1 MKLTRILLLCLAGFL
16 AACTDDDISL
26 MSVNGGRG
34 DMMTFDNA
42 AAGLQY
48 NATDGTWFAKDKRVP
63 LVGPGRVVDNI
74 SGGFVSA
81 LETTASGMESV
92 VNTDLTDAFVSNG
105 LAAANVGGNQLLA
118 VKDMYRTYAGGQE
131 VGFVIGGDGKNTVLS
146 ADVLKLLVVSTYM
159 DDQLVETSNAST
171 GGSLVGLDLLS
182 ATVNNG
188 NQVVSIK
195 TTEGT
200 KFNKVLLSTTGVLN
214 ADVIAGSMK
223 VFYAFVGTNPEKPL
237 LKSDGASIYDG
248 QSGWT
253 YDMPNSDELID
264 EDLTNGSN
272 LKLTGGLIG
281 SIVGLL
287 RLNHRVTVASKE
299 MIPAGVEVGYRFSQE
314 KVLTLGLFNKVEL
327 ETYSEADDNA
337 SVDHYESNGL
347 LGLSL
352 LGGGNGAYSLMT
364 TAPCKY
370 LCWRMTGLNVDLGQM
385 TLHYAYV
392 REPVTLDPTAYY
404 TTPETVETAY
414 ASYKFMTPSEGD
426 VSLTIT
432 QNDSES
438 PAQIIQD
445 KHLIVGMKEGQTY
458 KVDVTYTA
466 PDGLGS
472 FTVPVTITRTSSA
485 ATACTY
491 QYLSETSGSDVTNGW
506 HVDDTGEYWGV
517 TLINLVNNTD
527 RVLNSDQTDYASLTS
542 AVNLLEHGTMLA
554 LKKDGK
560 VTPEPDE
567 TIRVGFTLQ
576 GGTELLGL
584 SALKFF
590 TVKLYDQAG
599 NEVANKVSTSNNGV
613 SLGLI
618 NGSGD
623 KLAVSVETDQPFST
637 VVLGTAG
644 LLGVQL
650 SNLRIYNAFIVR
662 NAQDCQVG
670 SEVDACSEIMTPANS
685 NLDIN
690 YDWTKFVGINVGCSH
705 TRLSNW
711 IDGDPETAAI
721 VAMPVS
727 VGGFTIGATFDQMAA
742 GQPIAFTM
750 SAPEGVAD
758 VNLISWMTVEV
769 MDESGNVVEEINQ
782 NNGLLSLGALGGDEK
797 KYIEAIPSKP
807 YSGIRVKVAGIV
819 ALGDYLFYGIYGMRD
834 ADGNG
839 VPDCTEE
846 NVDPTVDHIIATQFD
861 YHVCQPEN
869 LKPGLSGGKDGRTYK
884 FTLIPYDPET
894 MKDDSSR
901 EPISYTVTGSQ
912 GIADWTIQTE
922 KLPAGDYYLTIVLAE
937 GESLEEGETTDYP
950 NRILFHIHPSQMKW
964 TGTKSTD
971 WNEPDNWSPA
981 GVPWKCTD
989 VLIPAELSNYPELES
1004 GKEYNCARIQFA
1016 SQNGNVGEV
1025 VNTHYLNYEEA
1036 WVDWELEPGV
1046 YRMFSAPLKETYTGD
1061 IFCSQ
1066 WEGPE
1071 ERVSDFAGCWR
1082 SYTEAYYPSKGHRFT
1097 PLIYQ
1102 RMWNYTTS
1110 NVTADGSYVTV
1121 NPETG
1126 NNWTGTFNLVNEPY
1140 RAGWGMLVKA
1150 EPDTRAG
1157 ESYKIVFPKRHTD
1170 YVYYDYSTKQE
1181 TGVTTSLSRNTLN
1194 IGRFIY
1200 EGESGSVKS
1209 GLHILLE
1216 NKRPGDTFMAG
1227 NPFMAHINLSEF
1239 FKLNPTVGAVKFLV
1253 KKDGRYQYQQISR
1266 TDAETRQIAPMEG
1279 FLVVVGDAY
1288 KNMNR
1293 YKLYIHFNEAM
1304 LEAKK

>member
-1 MKLTRILLLCLAGFL
+1 MKKFFSFLLIFVSLSIAFTSCR
-16 AACTDDDISL
+16 DEISL
-26 MSVNGGRG
+26 MSVDTSRNTLSTDDGNTSTNGGLQRG
-34 DMMTFDNA
+34 DD
-42 AAGLQY
+42 GY
-48 NATDGTWFAKDKRVP
+48 WRATERVP

-74 SGGFVSA
+74 SGAFVSA
-81 LETTASGMESV
+81 LETTASGMESI

-105 LAAANVGGNQLLA
+105 LAAINAAGNQILA

-131 VGFVIGGDGKNTVLS
+131 VGFVIGGDDKNSVLS
-146 ADVLKLLVVSTYM
+146 ADVLQLLVVSTYM
-159 DDQLVETSNAST
+159 DDNLVETSNASSE
-171 GGSLVGLDLLS
+171 GDLVNLELLS
-182 ATVNNG
+182 STVNNG
-188 NQVVSIK
+188 NQVVSIQA
-195 TTEGT
+195 T
-200 KFNKVLLSTTGVLN
+200 KPFNKVLLSTTGVVN

-237 LKSDGASIYDG
+237 LESDGASIYDKI
-248 QSGWT
+248 GWT
-253 YDMPNSDELID
+253 LDMPNSDRLID
-264 EDLTNGSN
+264 GNLANGSD

-287 RLNHRVTVASKE
+287 RLDHRVTVASKE

-327 ETYSEADDNA
+327 ETYSSADKKA
-337 SVDHYESNGL
+337 LVDRYESNGL

-352 LGGGNGAYSLMT
+352 LGGGKGTYSLMT
-364 TAPCKY
+364 TAPCRY
-370 LCWRMTGLNVDLGQM
+370 LYWRMTGLNVDLGQM

-404 TTPETVETAY
+404 TTPENVETAY

-438 PAQIIQD
+438 TAQIIQD

-458 KVDVTYTA
+458 IVDVTYTA

-472 FTVPVTITRTSSA
+472 FTVPVKITRTSSA

-491 QYLSETSGSDVTNGW
+491 QYLSDASGSDDINGW
-506 HVDDTGEYWGV
+506 SVDNAGQYWGV
-517 TLINLVNNTD
+517 TLINLVNNPGN
-527 RVLNSDQTDYASLTS
+527 VLTTVQTDYASLTS

-554 LKKDGK
+554 LKKNGT
-560 VTPEPDE
+560 VTPDPDE

-590 TVKLYDQAG
+590 TVKLYNQDG

-758 VNLISWMTVEV
+758 VNLISRMTVEV

-797 KYIEAIPSKP
+797 KYIEVIPSKP
-807 YSGIRVKVAGIV
+807 YSGIRVKVAGV
-819 ALGDYLFYGIYGMRD
+819 AALGNYLFYGIYGMRD

-846 NVDPTVDHIIATQFD
+846 NVDPTVDRIIATQFD
-861 YHVCQPEN
+861 YHVCKPEILN
-869 LKPGLSGGKDGRTYK
+869 PGFYGGVDGYEYIFK
-884 FTLIPYDPET
+884 LIPYEPET
-894 MKDDSSR
+894 MNHDTSR
-901 EPISYTVTGSQ
+901 ETIQYTLTGSA
-912 GIADWTIQTE
+912 GISGWQIETANI
-922 KLPAGDYYLTIVLAE
+922 ASGDYYLKIE
-937 GESLEEGETTDYP
+937 CPEHPGGDYP
-950 NRILFHIHPSQMKW
+950 NRVLFHIHPSQVKW
-964 TGTKSTD
+964 LGTVESAQHD
-971 WNEPDNWSPA
+971 WNNPKNWNPV
-981 GVPWKCTD
+981 GIPWTCTD
-989 VLIPAELSNYPELES
+989 VLIPSDCTHYPVLES
-1004 GKEYNCARIQFA
+1004 GKNYYCNRIQFEPGA
-1016 SQNGNVGEV
+1016 EV
-1025 VNTHYLNYEEA
+1025 INTHYLHYEQA
-1036 WVDWELEPGV
+1036 WVDVSLKSGE
-1046 YRMFSAPLKETYTGD
+1046 YNMFSAPLKETYTGD
-1061 IFCSQ
+1061 MF
-1066 WEGPE
+1066 
-1071 ERVSDFAGCWR
+1071 VSTFDGTDYNSENYKGCWLD
-1082 SYTEAYYPSKGHRFT
+1082 YTESTYLANRFE
-1097 PLIYQ
+1097 PKVYQ
-1102 RMWNYTTS
+1102 RLWNAS
-1110 NVTADGSYVTV
+1110 VQNAQNDDGGYVAV
-1121 NPETG
+1121 NPDD
-1126 NNWTGTFNLVNEPY
+1126 NFWTAPFNLVSQEY
-1140 RAGWGMLVKA
+1140 KAGQGVLVR
-1150 EPDTRAG
+1150 PDTEG
-1157 ESYKIVFPKRHTD
+1157 TTGSSYTFRFPKRHAK
-1170 YVYYDYSTKQE
+1170 YEYYNYAE
-1181 TGVTTSLSRNTLN
+1181 TGEGSETGRWETINRNSADV
-1194 IGRFIY
+1194 GRFIY
-1200 EGESGSVKS
+1200 EDDLRRVSFPYHVT
-1209 GLHILLE
+1209 LE
-1216 NKRPGDTFMAG
+1216 NKRPTTMFLAG
-1227 NPFMAHINLSEF
+1227 NPFMAHINVKTFL
-1239 FKLNPTVGAVKFLV
+1239 KANPAVKMV
-1253 KKDGRYQYQQISR
+1253 KLITKNGNDYGYTEWDSTTG
-1266 TDAETRQIAPMEG
+1266 TDAQIAPTQA
-1279 FLVVVGDAY
+1279 FLVEVKEAY
-1288 KNMNR
+1288 QSTYR
-1293 YKLYIHFNEAM
+1293 YKLNIHFTEDM
-1304 LEAKK
+1304 LEQGNKKND

>member
-48 NATDGTWFAKDKRVP
+48 NATDRTWFAKDKRVP

-105 LAAANVGGNQLLA
+105 LASANVGGNQLLA

-131 VGFVIGGDGKNTVLS
+131 VGFVIGGDEKNTVLS

-237 LKSDGASIYDG
+237 LESDGASIYDKI
-248 QSGWT
+248 GWT
-253 YDMPNSDELID
+253 LDMPNSDRLMD
-264 EDLTNGSN
+264 GDLTNGSD

-287 RLNHRVTVASKE
+287 RLDHRVTVASEE

-327 ETYSEADDNA
+327 VTYSEADEDA
-337 SVDHYESNGL
+337 SVDRYESDGL

-364 TAPCKY
+364 TAPCQY
-370 LCWRMTGLNVDLGQM
+370 LYWRMTGLNVDLGQM

-404 TTPETVETAY
+404 TSPEEVITAY
-414 ASYKFMTPSEGD
+414 ASYKFMTPSEGN
-426 VSLTIT
+426 VSLKIT
-432 QNDSES
+432 KNDSWS
-438 PAQIIQD
+438 SAQIIQD
-445 KHLIVGMKEGQTY
+445 KLLIVGMVEGETY
-458 KVDVTYTA
+458 EVEVTYTA
-466 PDGLGS
+466 PNNLGS

-485 ATACTY
+485 TSDCTY
-491 QYLSETSGSDVTNGW
+491 KYLSKTAGSDMTNGW
-506 HVDDTGEYWGV
+506 HVDEAGEYWGV

-527 RVLNSDQTDYASLTS
+527 RVLNSVQTDYASLTS

-554 LKKDGK
+554 LKKDGT
-560 VTPEPDE
+560 VTPESGE

-727 VGGFTIGATFDQMAA
+727 VGGFLL
-742 GQPIAFTM
+742 
-750 SAPEGVAD
+750 S
-758 VNLISWMTVEV
+758 
-769 MDESGNVVEEINQ
+769 
-782 NNGLLSLGALGGDEK
+782 GLLS
-797 KYIEAIPSKP
+797 
-807 YSGIRVKVAGIV
+807 IRW
-819 ALGDYLFYGIYGMRD
+819 
-834 ADGNG
+834 
-839 VPDCTEE
+839 
-846 NVDPTVDHIIATQFD
+846 Q
-861 YHVCQPEN
+861 Q
-869 LKPGLSGGKDGRTYK
+869 
-884 FTLIPYDPET
+884 
-894 MKDDSSR
+894 DS
-901 EPISYTVTGSQ
+901 
-912 GIADWTIQTE
+912 
-922 KLPAGDYYLTIVLAE
+922 L
-937 GESLEEGETTDYP
+937 
-950 NRILFHIHPSQMKW
+950 
-964 TGTKSTD
+964 
-971 WNEPDNWSPA
+971 
-981 GVPWKCTD
+981 
-989 VLIPAELSNYPELES
+989 
-1004 GKEYNCARIQFA
+1004 
-1016 SQNGNVGEV
+1016 
-1025 VNTHYLNYEEA
+1025 
-1036 WVDWELEPGV
+1036 
-1046 YRMFSAPLKETYTGD
+1046 
-1061 IFCSQ
+1061 
-1066 WEGPE
+1066 
-1071 ERVSDFAGCWR
+1071 
-1082 SYTEAYYPSKGHRFT
+1082 
-1097 PLIYQ
+1097 
-1102 RMWNYTTS
+1102 
-1110 NVTADGSYVTV
+1110 
-1121 NPETG
+1121 
-1126 NNWTGTFNLVNEPY
+1126 
-1140 RAGWGMLVKA
+1140 
-1150 EPDTRAG
+1150 
-1157 ESYKIVFPKRHTD
+1157 
-1170 YVYYDYSTKQE
+1170 
-1181 TGVTTSLSRNTLN
+1181 
-1194 IGRFIY
+1194 
-1200 EGESGSVKS
+1200 
-1209 GLHILLE
+1209 
-1216 NKRPGDTFMAG
+1216 
-1227 NPFMAHINLSEF
+1227 
-1239 FKLNPTVGAVKFLV
+1239 
-1253 KKDGRYQYQQISR
+1253 
-1266 TDAETRQIAPMEG
+1266 
-1279 FLVVVGDAY
+1279 
-1288 KNMNR
+1288 
-1293 YKLYIHFNEAM
+1293 
-1304 LEAKK
+1304 

>member
-105 LAAANVGGNQLLA
+105 LASANVGGNQLLA

-131 VGFVIGGDGKNTVLS
+131 VGFVIGGDEKNTVLS

-171 GGSLVGLDLLS
+171 GGSLVSLDLLS

-237 LKSDGASIYDG
+237 LASDGASIYDKI
-248 QSGWT
+248 GWT
-253 YDMPNSDELID
+253 LDMPNSDRLID
-264 EDLTNGSN
+264 GDLANGSD

-287 RLNHRVTVASKE
+287 RLDHRVTVASE
-299 MIPAGVEVGYRFSQE
+299 EIIPAGVEVGYRFSQE

-327 ETYSEADDNA
+327 ETYSSADKKA
-337 SVDHYESNGL
+337 LVDRYESDGL

-352 LGGGNGAYSLMT
+352 LGGGYGAYSLMT
-364 TAPCKY
+364 TAPCQY
-370 LCWRMTGLNVDLGQM
+370 LYWRMTGLNVDLGQM

-404 TTPETVETAY
+404 TTPENVETAY
-414 ASYKFMTPSEGD
+414 ASYKFMTPSEGN

-438 PAQIIQD
+438 SAQIIQD
-445 KHLIVGMKEGQTY
+445 KHLIVGMKERQTY
-458 KVDVTYTA
+458 IVDVTYTA
-466 PDGLGS
+466 PNKLGS
-472 FTVPVTITRTSSA
+472 FTVPVKITRTSSA
-485 ATACTY
+485 ATACRY

-506 HVDDTGEYWGV
+506 QVDEAGEYWGV
-517 TLINLVNNTD
+517 TLINLVNNPGN
-527 RVLNSDQTDYASLTS
+527 VLTTDQTEYASLTS

-554 LKKDGK
+554 LKKDGT
-560 VTPEPDE
+560 VTPDPDE

-590 TVKLYDQAG
+590 TVKLYDQDG

-662 NAQDCQVG
+662 HAQNCQVG

-769 MDESGNVVEEINQ
+769 MDESGNVVEEIKQ

-807 YSGIRVKVAGIV
+807 YSGIRVKVAGIA

-839 VPDCTEE
+839 
-846 NVDPTVDHIIATQFD
+846 
-861 YHVCQPEN
+861 
-869 LKPGLSGGKDGRTYK
+869 
-884 FTLIPYDPET
+884 
-894 MKDDSSR
+894 
-901 EPISYTVTGSQ
+901 GS
-912 GIADWTIQTE
+912 
-922 KLPAGDYYLTIVLAE
+922 
-937 GESLEEGETTDYP
+937 
-950 NRILFHIHPSQMKW
+950 
-964 TGTKSTD
+964 
-971 WNEPDNWSPA
+971 
-981 GVPWKCTD
+981 
-989 VLIPAELSNYPELES
+989 
-1004 GKEYNCARIQFA
+1004 
-1016 SQNGNVGEV
+1016 
-1025 VNTHYLNYEEA
+1025 
-1036 WVDWELEPGV
+1036 
-1046 YRMFSAPLKETYTGD
+1046 
-1061 IFCSQ
+1061 
-1066 WEGPE
+1066 
-1071 ERVSDFAGCWR
+1071 
-1082 SYTEAYYPSKGHRFT
+1082 
-1097 PLIYQ
+1097 
-1102 RMWNYTTS
+1102 
-1110 NVTADGSYVTV
+1110 
-1121 NPETG
+1121 
-1126 NNWTGTFNLVNEPY
+1126 
-1140 RAGWGMLVKA
+1140 
-1150 EPDTRAG
+1150 
-1157 ESYKIVFPKRHTD
+1157 
-1170 YVYYDYSTKQE
+1170 
-1181 TGVTTSLSRNTLN
+1181 
-1194 IGRFIY
+1194 
-1200 EGESGSVKS
+1200 
-1209 GLHILLE
+1209 
-1216 NKRPGDTFMAG
+1216 
-1227 NPFMAHINLSEF
+1227 
-1239 FKLNPTVGAVKFLV
+1239 
-1253 KKDGRYQYQQISR
+1253 
-1266 TDAETRQIAPMEG
+1266 
-1279 FLVVVGDAY
+1279 
-1288 KNMNR
+1288 
-1293 YKLYIHFNEAM
+1293 
-1304 LEAKK
+1304 

>member
-1 MKLTRILLLCLAGFL
+1 MKKFFSFLLIFVSLSIAFTSCR
-16 AACTDDDISL
+16 DEISL
-26 MSVNGGRG
+26 MSVDTSRNTLSTDDGNTTTQGGLQRG
-34 DMMTFDNA
+34 DD
-42 AAGLQY
+42 GY
-48 NATDGTWFAKDKRVP
+48 WRATERVP
-63 LVGPGRVVDNI
+63 LVGPGRLVDNI
-74 SGGFVSA
+74 SGAFVSA
-81 LETTASGMESV
+81 LETTASGMESI

-105 LAAANVGGNQLLA
+105 LAAINAAGNQILA

-131 VGFVIGGDGKNTVLS
+131 VGFVIGGDDKNSVLS
-146 ADVLKLLVVSTYM
+146 ADVLQLLVVSTYM
-159 DDQLVETSNAST
+159 DDNLVETSNASSE
-171 GGSLVGLDLLS
+171 GDLVNLELLS
-182 ATVNNG
+182 STVNNG
-188 NQVVSIK
+188 NQVVSIQA
-195 TTEGT
+195 T
-200 KFNKVLLSTTGVLN
+200 KPFNKVLLSTTGVVN

-237 LKSDGASIYDG
+237 LVSDGAFIYKEKP
-248 QSGWT
+248 GWT

-264 EDLTNGSN
+264 ENLANGSN
-272 LKLTGGLIG
+272 LKLTEGVIG

-287 RLNHRVTVASKE
+287 RLDHRVTVASKE

-327 ETYSEADDNA
+327 ETYSSADKKA
-337 SVDHYESNGL
+337 LVDRYESDGL

-352 LGGGNGAYSLMT
+352 LGGGKGTYSLMT
-364 TAPCKY
+364 TKPCKY
-370 LCWRMTGLNVDLGQM
+370 LYWHMSGLNVDLGQM

-404 TTPETVETAY
+404 TTPEEVITAY

-432 QNDSES
+432 KNDSETS
-438 PAQIIQD
+438 ARIQGN
-445 KHLIVGMKEGQTY
+445 LIVGMVEGENY
-458 KVDVTYTA
+458 EVEVTYTA
-466 PDGLGS
+466 PNNLGS

-485 ATACTY
+485 TSDCTY
-491 QYLSETSGSDVTNGW
+491 KYLSETAGSEVTNGW
-506 HVDDTGEYWGV
+506 NVDAAGDYWGV
-517 TLINLVNNTD
+517 TLINLVNNPGN
-527 RVLNSDQTDYASLTS
+527 VLTTDQTDYASLTS

-554 LKKDGK
+554 LKKNGT
-560 VTPEPDE
+560 VTPDPDE

-623 KLAVSVETDQPFST
+623 KLAVSVETDQSFST

-769 MDESGNVVEEINQ
+769 MDKDGNVVEEINQ

-807 YSGIRVKVAGIV
+807 YSGIRVKVSGVA
-819 ALGDYLFYGIYGMRD
+819 ALGNYLFYGIYGMRD

-846 NVDPTVDHIIATQFD
+846 NVDSTVDRINATELDF
-861 YHVCQPEN
+861 HVCKPEILN
-869 LKPGLSGGKDGRTYK
+869 PGLYGGVDGYEYIFK
-884 FTLIPYDPET
+884 LIPYDPET
-894 MKDDSSR
+894 MNDDTSR
-901 EPISYTVTGSQ
+901 E
-912 GIADWTIQTE
+912 TIQYTLTGRAGISGWQI
-922 KLPAGDYYLTIVLAE
+922 KTANIASGDYYLKIE
-937 GESLEEGETTDYP
+937 CPEHPGGDYP
-950 NRILFHIHPSQMKW
+950 NRVSFHIHPSQVRW
-964 TGTKSTD
+964 IGGNSTD
-971 WNEPDNWSPA
+971 WNNSKNWTE
-981 GVPWKCTD
+981 GVPWTCTD
-989 VLIPAELSNYPELES
+989 VLIPSDCNYYPILKS
-1004 GKEYNCARIQFA
+1004 GKKYYCNRIQFEPGA
-1016 SQNGNVGEV
+1016 EV
-1025 VNTHYLNYEEA
+1025 INTHYLNYEQA
-1036 WVDWELEPGV
+1036 WVDVSLKSGE
-1046 YRMFSAPLKETYTGD
+1046 YNMFSAPLKETYTGD
-1061 IFCSQ
+1061 MFISNVKSNGITGY
-1066 WEGPE
+1066 EY
-1071 ERVSDFAGCWR
+1071 CWLD
-1082 SYTEAYYPSKGHRFT
+1082 YTESTYPANRFE
-1097 PLIYQ
+1097 PKVYQ
-1102 RMWNYTTS
+1102 RLWNAS
-1110 NVTADGSYVTV
+1110 VQNAQNDDGGYVAV
-1121 NPETG
+1121 NPDD
-1126 NNWTGTFNLVNEPY
+1126 NFWTAPFNLVSQEY
-1140 RAGWGMLVKA
+1140 KAGQGVLVR
-1150 EPDTRAG
+1150 PDTEG
-1157 ESYKIVFPKRHTD
+1157 TTGSSYTFRFPKRHAK
-1170 YVYYDYSTKQE
+1170 YEYYNYAE
-1181 TGVTTSLSRNTLN
+1181 TGEGSETGRWETINRNSADV
-1194 IGRFIY
+1194 GRFIY
-1200 EGESGSVKS
+1200 EDDLRRVSFPYHVT
-1209 GLHILLE
+1209 LE
-1216 NKRPGDTFMAG
+1216 NKRPTTMFLAG
-1227 NPFMAHINLSEF
+1227 NPFMAHINVKTFL
-1239 FKLNPTVGAVKFLV
+1239 KANPAVKMV
-1253 KKDGRYQYQQISR
+1253 KLITKNGNDYGYTEWDSTTG
-1266 TDAETRQIAPMEG
+1266 TDAQIAPTQA
-1279 FLVVVGDAY
+1279 FLVEVKEAY
-1288 KNMNR
+1288 QSTYR
-1293 YKLYIHFNEAM
+1293 YKLNIHFTEDM
-1304 LEAKK
+1304 LELGK

>member
-1 MKLTRILLLCLAGFL
+1 MKKFFSFLLILMGLSIVFT
-16 AACTDDDISL
+16 ACKDDEIAL
-26 MSVNGGRG
+26 MSLDEGRG
-34 DMMTFDNA
+34 SELDGETTTPGA
-42 AAGLQY
+42 LQRGDDGY
-48 NATDGTWFAKDKRVP
+48 WRATERVP

-74 SGGFVSA
+74 SGAFVSA
-81 LETTASGMESV
+81 LETTASGMESI

-105 LAAANVGGNQLLA
+105 LAAINAAGNQILA

-131 VGFVIGGDGKNTVLS
+131 VGFVIGGDNKNSVLS
-146 ADVLKLLVVSTYM
+146 ANVLQLLVVSTYM
-159 DDQLVETSNAST
+159 DDQLVETSNASSE
-171 GGSLVGLDLLS
+171 GDLVNLELLS
-182 ATVNNG
+182 STVNNG
-188 NQVVSIK
+188 NQVVSIQA
-195 TTEGT
+195 T
-200 KFNKVLLSTTGVLN
+200 KPFNKVLLSTTGVVN

-237 LKSDGASIYDG
+237 LASDGAFIYKEKP
-248 QSGWT
+248 GWT
-253 YDMPNSDELID
+253 YDMPNSDDLID
-264 EDLTNGSN
+264 ENLSNGSN
-272 LKLTGGLIG
+272 LKLTEGVIG

-287 RLNHRVTVASKE
+287 RLDHRVTVASGYD
-299 MIPAGVEVGYRFSQE
+299 IPAGVEVGYRFSQE
-314 KVLTLGLFNKVEL
+314 KVLTLGLFNTVEL
-327 ETYSEADDNA
+327 ETYSKADDDA
-337 SVDHYESNGL
+337 RVDRYESDGL

-352 LGGGNGAYSLMT
+352 LGGGKGTYSLMT
-364 TAPCKY
+364 TKPCKY
-370 LCWRMTGLNVDLGQM
+370 LYWHMSGLNVDLGQM

-404 TTPETVETAY
+404 TTPEEVITAY

-438 PAQIIQD
+438 TAQIIQD

-458 KVDVTYTA
+458 IVDVTYTA

-472 FTVPVTITRTSSA
+472 FTVPVKITRTSSA

-491 QYLSETSGSDVTNGW
+491 QYLSDASGSDDINGW
-506 HVDDTGEYWGV
+506 SVDNAGQYWGV
-517 TLINLVNNTD
+517 TLINLVNNPGN
-527 RVLNSDQTDYASLTS
+527 VLTTVQTDYASLTS

-554 LKKDGK
+554 LKKNGT
-560 VTPEPDE
+560 VTPDPDE

-590 TVKLYDQAG
+590 TVKLYDASG

-623 KLAVSVETDQPFST
+623 KLAVSVETDQSFST

-797 KYIEAIPSKP
+797 KYIEVIPSKP
-807 YSGIRVKVAGIV
+807 YSGIRVKVAGV
-819 ALGDYLFYGIYGMRD
+819 AALGDYLFYGIYGMRD

-846 NVDPTVDHIIATQFD
+846 NVDSTVDRINATKFD
-861 YHVCQPEN
+861 YHVCKPEILN
-869 LKPGLSGGKDGRTYK
+869 PGFYGGVDGYEYIFK
-884 FTLIPYDPET
+884 LIPYDPET
-894 MKDDSSR
+894 MNHDTSR
-901 EPISYTVTGSQ
+901 ETIQYTLTGSA
-912 GIADWTIQTE
+912 GISGWQIETANI
-922 KLPAGDYYLTIVLAE
+922 ASGDYYLKIE
-937 GESLEEGETTDYP
+937 CPGHPGGDYP
-950 NRILFHIHPSQMKW
+950 NRVLFHIHPSQVKW
-964 TGTKSTD
+964 LGTVESAQHD
-971 WNEPDNWSPA
+971 WNNPKNWNPV
-981 GVPWKCTD
+981 GIPWTCTD
-989 VLIPAELSNYPELES
+989 VLIPSDCNYYPILES
-1004 GKEYNCARIQFA
+1004 GKDYYCNRIQFEPGA
-1016 SQNGNVGEV
+1016 EV
-1025 VNTHYLNYEEA
+1025 INTHYLKYEQA
-1036 WVDWELEPGV
+1036 WVNVSLKSGE
-1046 YRMFSAPLKETYTGD
+1046 YNMFSAPLKETYTGD
-1061 IFCSQ
+1061 MF
-1066 WEGPE
+1066 
-1071 ERVSDFAGCWR
+1071 VSTFDGTDYNSENYKGCWLD
-1082 SYTEAYYPSKGHRFT
+1082 YTETTYSANRFT
-1097 PLIYQ
+1097 PKVYQ
-1102 RMWNYTTS
+1102 RLWNAS
-1110 NVTADGSYVTV
+1110 VQNAQNDDGGYVAV
-1121 NPETG
+1121 NPED
-1126 NNWTGTFNLVNEPY
+1126 NFWTAPFNLVSQEY
-1140 RAGWGMLVKA
+1140 KAGQGVLVR
-1150 EPDTRAG
+1150 PDTKG
-1157 ESYKIVFPKRHTD
+1157 TIGSSYTFRFPKRHAK
-1170 YVYYDYSTKQE
+1170 YEYYDLDTKQSLGRWE
-1181 TGVTTSLSRNTLN
+1181 TISRNSADV
-1194 IGRFIY
+1194 GRFIY
-1200 EGESGSVKS
+1200 EDDLRRVSFPYHVT
-1209 GLHILLE
+1209 LE
-1216 NKRPGDTFMAG
+1216 NKRPTTMFLAG
-1227 NPFMAHINLSEF
+1227 NPFMAHINVKTFLEA
-1239 FKLNPTVGAVKFLV
+1239 NPAVKKV
-1253 KKDGRYQYQQISR
+1253 KLINKNGNSYNYTEWDSTTG
-1266 TDAETRQIAPMEG
+1266 TDAQIAPTQA
-1279 FLVVVGDAY
+1279 FLVEVAEAY
-1288 KNMNR
+1288 QSLYR
-1293 YKLYIHFNEAM
+1293 YKLDIHFTEDM
-1304 LEAKK
+1304 LEQGNKNE